1 MMAALSK
8 AIMSLTIA
16 CLGESRREWALAMQG
31 EFEAAIEDGASFPF
45 ATGCLIAA
53 WREMPKHPDGRF
65 ALASYVLA
73 LGVLVP
79 MAALQFACAMNF
91 PSLFAGTGMLGA
103 LDTGAARVPYLAS
116 AQISAVPVLLLLWL
130 SLGLAHLRL
139 AWLLVEQDWSRA
151 FNVGALTAA
160 ATVTFFL
167 FAETLRLNSA
177 PLMLQAGTLG
187 IELFALSAAARW
199 HRRITA
205 SLQYE
210 LSTCT
215 GG

>member
-1 MMAALSK
+1 MTAVLSK

-16 CLGESRREWALAMQG
+16 CLGESRRDWALAMQG
-31 EFEAAIEDGASFPF
+31 EFEAAIDDGTSFSF
-45 ATGCLIAA
+45 ATGCLVAA

-65 ALASYVLA
+65 AVASYVLA
-73 LGVLVP
+73 LGVLIP

-91 PSLFAGTGMLGA
+91 PGLFAGTGMLGA
-103 LDTGAARVPYLAS
+103 LDPGAAPAPYLVS

-130 SLGLAHLRL
+130 SLGVAHLRL

-151 FNVGALTAA
+151 FHVGALTAA
-160 ATVTFFL
+160 ATVTFIL
-167 FAETLRLNSA
+167 FAETLRLNGA

-199 HRRITA
+199 HGRITS
-205 SLQYE
+205 SLHYE
-210 LSTCT
+210 LSAC
-215 GG
+215 GGA